1 MIQTISLNGLA
12 NVADGIP
19 RIQVSHQ
26 IFNQKD
32 FNTNHLPTY
41 TIVSHPAT
49 KSGLK
54 LCRYHLDPTQDSVRP
69 EVCGWCDFKAW
80 IKKQKLPAELK
91 RYVLNV
97 LNYLG
102 KNSYEFR
109 GRLWEDDEEW
119 KEEEEFMD
127 FLDKHMKHLHG
138 QETSSSEDESS
149 EEYLWS
155 TDQGEVSSD
164 TEEVVEDLHLR
175 LEEEE
180 GEGQND
186 EGEEDGD
193 DSGHPCMTQ

>member
-1 MIQTISLNGLA
+1 
-12 NVADGIP
+12 
-19 RIQVSHQ
+19 
-26 IFNQKD
+26 
-32 FNTNHLPTY
+32 
-41 TIVSHPAT
+41 
-49 KSGLK
+49 
-54 LCRYHLDPTQDSVRP
+54 
-69 EVCGWCDFKAW
+69 
-80 IKKQKLPAELK
+80 
-91 RYVLNV
+91 
-97 LNYLG
+97 
-102 KNSYEFR
+102 
-109 GRLWEDDEEW
+109 
-119 KEEEEFMD
+119 MD

-138 QETSSSEDESS
+138 QETSSSEDESG

>member
-1 MIQTISLNGLA
+1 
-12 NVADGIP
+12 
-19 RIQVSHQ
+19 
-26 IFNQKD
+26 
-32 FNTNHLPTY
+32 
-41 TIVSHPAT
+41 
-49 KSGLK
+49 
-54 LCRYHLDPTQDSVRP
+54 
-69 EVCGWCDFKAW
+69 
-80 IKKQKLPAELK
+80 
-91 RYVLNV
+91 
-97 LNYLG
+97 
-102 KNSYEFR
+102 
-109 GRLWEDDEEW
+109 
-119 KEEEEFMD
+119 MD

-164 TEEVVEDLHLR
+164 TEEVVEELHLR